1 MNHAVQMKN
10 ICKDFSGVQVLYSV
24 DLEVEPGKVHALVG
38 ENGAGKSTLCKIL
51 AGFHPRDHGEIV
63 INEQQVGKLDPRR
76 AVGLGIGMIYQDP
89 NLAPLMTVAENIMLG
104 QKLDF
109 VINRKQLFS
118 RAEEIVANAGF
129 DLNVRLPVSN
139 LTAHEKQLVEIAK
152 AISLDTK
159 VLIMDEATAALS
171 VPEKEHL
178 FAVIRKLLQRGIAII
193 YVTHI
198 LPEVFELA
206 DSVTVLRNGKNV
218 GTLKISE
225 VTPDQVIELMVG
237 HKMSQAKV
245 EHCQEGNE
253 VLRLDNVSNLP
264 EVRGVSLSLCQG
276 EILGIGGL
284 AGSGQRELARVIF
297 GVDQMDSGE
306 MYVSGEKVNFKTPS
320 DAIKCGIA
328 LVPRD
333 RTEEGLV
340 SRISLGQNIELPSLP
355 ALTRISGILSPTREK
370 ALIQDQI
377 SQLDI
382 VPPESSKTMEEF
394 SGGNKQK
401 ALVAKWLATKPKILI
416 LDEPT
421 VGVDIRTREYL
432 YSTISELA
440 KEGMS
445 LILMSS
451 DLKEVLRLSNRVLLM
466 RNGKFVGELP
476 GDPEVENEALRIV
489 TLGEEE

>member
-1 MNHAVQMKN
+1 MSYVIEMQG
-10 ICKDFSGVQVLYSV
+10 ICKDFSDVRVLFSVNLQV
-24 DLEVEPGKVHALVG
+24 ETGTVHALVG

-51 AGFHPRDHGEIV
+51 AGFFPREVGEIV
-63 INEQQVGKLDPRR
+63 VNGQKVGKLDPRR
-76 AVGLGIGMIYQDP
+76 AVGLGISMIYQEP
-89 NLAPLMTVAENIMLG
+89 NLAPLMTVAENIMVG

-109 VINRKQLFS
+109 VINRNQLFR
-118 RAEEIVANAGF
+118 RAEEILATAGF
-129 DLNVRLPVSN
+129 DVNVRLPVSH

-152 AISLDTK
+152 AISSDTQ

-171 VPEKEHL
+171 IPEKEHL
-178 FAVIRKLLQRGIAII
+178 FAVIRKLTQQGIAVV

-206 DSVTVLRNGKNV
+206 DWVTVLRNGKNV
-218 GTLKISE
+218 GTRKVSE
-225 VTPDQVIELMVG
+225 VTPEEIIELMVG
-237 HKMSQAKV
+237 HKMSRATV
-245 EHCQEGNE
+245 EHCQEESE
-253 VLRLDNVSNLP
+253 VLRLENVSNLP

-306 MYVSGEKVNFKTPS
+306 MYVSGEKVAFKSPS

-333 RTEEGLV
+333 RKEEGL
-340 SRISLGQNIELPSLP
+340 IPQESLGHNIAVPSLP
-355 ALTRISGILSPTREK
+355 TLTRHRAILDRSEEK
-370 ALIQDQI
+370 AMVQNQI
-377 SQLDI
+377 SRLDI
-382 VPPESSKTMEEF
+382 VPPISSKVMEEF
-394 SGGNKQK
+394 SGGNQQK
-401 ALVAKWLATKPKILI
+401 AMIAKWLATKPKILI

-421 VGVDIRTREYL
+421 IGVDIRTREYL
-432 YSTISELA
+432 YGTMSELA

-451 DLKEVLRLSNRVLLM
+451 DLKEILRLSNRVLLM
-466 RNGKFVGELP
+466 RKGRFVGELP
-476 GDPEVENEALRIV
+476 GDTAMEDEALRIV
-489 TLGEEE
+489 SLDERE

>member
-1 MNHAVQMKN
+1 MSYVVQMQG
-10 ICKDFSGVQVLYSV
+10 ICKDFSDVQVLYSV
-24 DLEVEPGKVHALVG
+24 DLQVEKGKVHALVG

-51 AGFHPRDHGEIV
+51 AGFFPREEGEIAV
-63 INEQQVGKLDPRR
+63 NGQRVGKLDPRR
-76 AVGLGIGMIYQDP
+76 AVGLGLSMIYQEP
-89 NLAPLMTVAENIMLG
+89 NLAPLMTVAENIMVG
-104 QKLDF
+104 QKLNF
-109 VINRKQLFS
+109 LINRNQLLR
-118 RAEEIVANAGF
+118 RAEEILATAGF
-129 DLNVRLPVSN
+129 DVNVRLPVSH
-139 LTAHEKQLVEIAK
+139 LTTHEKQLVEIAK
-152 AISLDTK
+152 AISLDTR

-178 FAVIRKLLQRGIAII
+178 FAVIRKLTQQGIAVI

-206 DSVTVLRNGKNV
+206 DWVTVLRNGKNV
-218 GTLKISE
+218 GTRKVSE
-225 VTPDQVIELMVG
+225 VTPEEVIELMVG
-237 HKMSQAKV
+237 HKMSRATV
-245 EHCQEGNE
+245 EHCQEE
-253 VLRLDNVSNLP
+253 IDVLRLKNVSNLP

-306 MYVSGEKVNFKTPS
+306 MYVSGEKVTFKSPS

-333 RTEEGLV
+333 RKEEGL
-340 SRISLGQNIELPSLP
+340 IPQESLGHNIVVPSLP
-355 ALTRISGILSPTREK
+355 TLTRRWATLDRSQERAIV
-370 ALIQDQI
+370 QNQI
-377 SQLDI
+377 SRLDI
-382 VPPESSKTMEEF
+382 VPPISSKVMEEF
-394 SGGNKQK
+394 SGGNQQK
-401 ALVAKWLATKPKILI
+401 AMIAKWLATKPKILI

-432 YSTISELA
+432 YGTMSELA
-440 KEGMS
+440 KEGVS

-466 RNGKFVGELP
+466 RNGRFVGELP
-476 GDPEVENEALRIV
+476 GDTAMEDEALRIV
-489 TLGEEE
+489 SLDERE